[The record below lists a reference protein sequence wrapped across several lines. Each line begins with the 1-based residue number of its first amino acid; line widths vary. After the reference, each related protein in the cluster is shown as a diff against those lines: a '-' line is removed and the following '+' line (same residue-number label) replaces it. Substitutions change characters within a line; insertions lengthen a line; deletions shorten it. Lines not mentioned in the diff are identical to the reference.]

1 MDCETNVGGL
11 LGPCQR
17 EEEGAILGDWSLPD
31 CVISERQSLTDS
43 FDIKLQYFGLCF
55 ADMNAND

>member
-1 MDCETNVGGL
+1 MNYHCSVRFGERADCGTNVGGL

-31 CVISERQSLTDS
+31 CVISERLT
-43 FDIKLQYFGLCF
+43 
-55 ADMNAND
+55 